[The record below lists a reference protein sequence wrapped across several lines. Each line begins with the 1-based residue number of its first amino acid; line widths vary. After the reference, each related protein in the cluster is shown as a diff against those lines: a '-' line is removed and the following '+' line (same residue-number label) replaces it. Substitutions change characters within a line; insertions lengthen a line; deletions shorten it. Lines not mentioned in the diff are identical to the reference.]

1 MTATL
6 PDVPALSTRAAIR
19 QRAGSLVRQ
28 RAVLLRRVPIGLWA
42 VTGICLAVY
51 LVHAIYE
58 QVNYRTTAY
67 DLGIFDQAVRAYA
80 HLKAPMVPLKGP
92 GYNVLGDHFHPIIA
106 VLAPLYWIWDDPGML
121 LIAQAVLVAASVP
134 VVYRFTHRRAGH
146 PMSLLIAAAYGLG
159 WPVLALIDFD
169 FHEIAFATPLLALAI
184 DALDRRDDRTLLIC
198 SGLLLL
204 VREDMGAVLVLIA
217 LLRLFQRRRPHWP
230 AAALALAGL
239 VGYLIATTV
248 IIPHFAR
255 GHGFAYGGQFD
266 ALGHNLPS
274 AVGNI
279 IAHPVHAAKL
289 FFTPSVKAETLGY
302 LLLPLA
308 LLPLRSPYALLA
320 LPLVAERFFNSRENL
335 WQAHFHYNALP
346 WLVLVLAMADGAAR
360 FGMFRQS
367 SAARRC
373 QAALAAWLVATPFL
387 LYLDDWRA
395 HPYTITKLRD
405 AKAISTQAA
414 LRAAR
419 ATVAFLPSNACIEA
433 DNKLVPHL
441 TRRDYVSLP
450 ETQRGSADFIALN
463 MAATDVGGNPPAPK
477 PAAVLARARR
487 QGYAPVFRDGT
498 FIVLQSPNYAGPS
511 AQCHPLGAGKAR

>member
-1 MTATL
+1 M
-6 PDVPALSTRAAIR
+6 RR
-19 QRAGSLVRQ
+19 RAGSLVRQ
-28 RAVLLRRVPIGLWA
+28 RTALLRGMPVSLWA
-42 VTGICLAVY
+42 LTAICLTVY
-51 LVHAIYE
+51 LIHAIYE
-58 QVNYRTTAY
+58 QIHYRTTAY

-106 VLAPLYWIWDDPGML
+106 VLAPLYWIWENPCML

-134 VVYRFTHRRAGH
+134 IVYRFARRRTGQ

-217 LLRLFQRRRPHWP
+217 LLRLLHRRRPHWP
-230 AAALALAGL
+230 AAALAIAG
-239 VGYLIATTV
+239 VFGYVLTTVV

-266 ALGHNLPS
+266 TLGHNLPS
-274 AVGNI
+274 ALGNI
-279 IAHPVHAAKL
+279 IAHPAHAAKL

-320 LPLVAERFFNSRENL
+320 LPLLAERFFNSRENL

-346 WLVLVLAMADGAAR
+346 WLVLVLAMVDGAER

-367 SAARRC
+367 AAAHRC

-387 LYLDDWRA
+387 LYLDHWRA

-405 AKAISTQAA
+405 AKAISSQAA

-419 ATVAFLPSNACIEA
+419 ATVAFLPNNACIEA

-441 TRRDYVSLP
+441 TTRDYVTLP
-450 ETQRGSADFIALN
+450 ETQRGTADFVALN
-463 MAATDVGGNPPAPK
+463 LAAADVGGNPPAPK
-477 PAAVLARARR
+477 PAAVLARARQ
-487 QGYAPVFRDGT
+487 QGYTPVFRDGT
-498 FIVLQSPNYAGPS
+498 FIVLQSPSYTGPS
-511 AQCHPLGAGKAR
+511 ARCHPLARGKAP